1 MEFGILVSSV
11 DDIDLVVRAEEL
23 GYDYCWA
30 PDSQLMY
37 SNPFAVLALAAQQTR
52 TIRLGTGL
60 AVAGLRLAPVV
71 ANGIATINRLAPGRT
86 FLGLG
91 TGNTAMRTIGQR
103 PMPVARFGEY
113 VRVVRALLDGD
124 ELDYALN
131 GSVHKIRFQSDEL
144 GHIGE
149 APIPIHVGAIGPK
162 AQALAGELGDAVV
175 TSFPRGGTL
184 AQVQANLTTGAARHQ
199 RNAHD
204 LPDLRTHEPVAVGAG

>member
-1 MEFGILVSSV
+1 MEFGVIVNSV
-11 DDIDLVVRAEEL
+11 DDVDLVVRAEEL

-37 SNPFAVLALAAQQTR
+37 SNPFAVLALAAHRTR

-91 TGNTAMRTIGQR
+91 TGNTAMRTIGRR
-103 PMPVARFGEY
+103 PMPVESFGEY

-124 ELDYALN
+124 EIGYALN
-131 GSVHKIRFQSDEL
+131 GSVHKIRFQNDRL
-144 GHIGE
+144 GHLGE

-162 AQALAGELGDAVV
+162 AQALAGELGDAVLRAFREAAP
-175 TSFPRGGTL
+175 SPRSETISRP
-184 AQVQANLTTGAARHQ
+184 V
-199 RNAHD
+199 
-204 LPDLRTHEPVAVGAG
+204 LPDTNAMWTAFRSSRS